1 MSKKTTS
8 GGGGGGGKNS
18 KGLNPLINEDGD
30 SELPF
35 LGGNAPFDSVY
46 KHESNPYAFIYQ

>member
-18 KGLNPLINEDGD
+18 KGVNPLINEDGD
-30 SELPF
+30 SEQPF
-35 LGGNAPFDSVY
+35 LGGNAPFDSV
-46 KHESNPYAFIYQ
+46 